1 MRKWGIDEWIITLV
15 KVMYNGANS
24 RVRVNGSFSER
35 SEVTVGVHQFSVLSP
50 LLFAIVMEA
59 LSRECRIGCP
69 WELLYADDFVIMSD
83 NLEDLNTQLQA
94 WRSFLDT
101 RGLRINVGKIK
112 MLGSSGEAQKPTR
125 NVKWPYG
132 VCSKGV
138 GVNSILCQ
146 TWNLWI
152 YERSSGIKA
161 CLNARSVKMKVPNR
175 QFEFHPS
182 TCR

>member
-1 MRKWGIDEWIITLV
+1 MSYWLPLGAHLV
-15 KVMYNGANS
+15 
-24 RVRVNGSFSER
+24 
-35 SEVTVGVHQFSVLSP
+35 
-50 LLFAIVMEA
+50 IV
-59 LSRECRIGCP
+59 
-69 WELLYADDFVIMSD
+69 SD

-101 RGLRINVGKIK
+101 RGLRKNVGKIK